1 MGSWLATTSMGE
13 NPVIN
18 VEIWN
23 DGTTRNGTSI
33 TAHVGLCLK
42 AINGYN
48 WWGYGVNV
56 SWGWYD
62 ASGRWV
68 QGQDVIMKSNSETQ
82 WEDTRYWVDF
92 TVDTGNY
99 DAGALNA
106 SFCVYPNSGAWGNGA
121 EAKFWYDSGYIAP
134 SRGNVSAEVPLPNLD
149 VWFETI
155 NINWDSFNG
164 GTSGIS
170 YYGIFK
176 QEGDTYDGSFGAS
189 SGIEQVWTS
198 ENNGSFQ
205 WNGMSKHP
213 MYYLKNVKTGKYMDV
228 NDGEL
233 VNNQPVNTYPFNGSQ
248 AQRWSFESISGESNT
263 YFLHPDDA
271 YNALMEISNG
281 EAYDGKSVQLYEHH
295 GYDHQKFILVPSGLP
310 NNSYYIVP
318 KHAQE
323 FCLDVDDGNL
333 TTLQLWTRNQS
344 ENQQWILE
352 DASDA
357 WRGRWFQFNVVA
369 VANDGNK
376 SDQSTFIGSWRKN
389 QRPTPALNPSATPN
403 PVNLGQPIN
412 LTWGESTD
420 SDFRANNKYEIE
432 LERSRNGDN
441 YVKVGDSFYSNTNSL
456 STYTGYSPYAMPG
469 DLFRFRVR
477 GYDFF
482 DISSAWSVY
491 GTFEIQKSG
500 INYPVGEQW
509 KGHYVHVV
517 LDGTWTICQ
526 VFIVQKNQWEQCI
539 MQ

>member
-1 MGSWLATTSMGE
+1 MGSWLASTSMGDS
-13 NPVIN
+13 PVVN

-23 DGTTRNGTSI
+23 DGTVRNGTSI
-33 TAHVGLCLK
+33 TAYVALCLK
-42 AINGYN
+42 AVQGLS

-62 ASGRWV
+62 GLGRWV

-82 WEDTRYWVDF
+82 WGDTWYYANF

-106 SFCVYPNSGAWGNGA
+106 SFCVYPNTGNWGTAATPQFG
-121 EAKFWYDSGYIAP
+121 YDSGYVAP
-134 SRGNVSAEVPLPNLD
+134 LRGNVTVEIPPPNID
-149 VWFETI
+149 AWFETI

-189 SGIEQVWTS
+189 SGIGQVWTS
-198 ENNGSFQ
+198 ENNGTFQ
-205 WNGMSKHP
+205 WNGMSKYP

-248 AQRWSFESISGESNT
+248 AQRWSFESISGESDT

-295 GYDHQKFILVPSGLP
+295 GYDHQKFILIPSGLP

-357 WRGRWFQFNVVA
+357 WRGRWFRFNVVA
-369 VANDGNK
+369 FANDRNT
-376 SDQSTFIGSWRKN
+376 SDQTTFVGSWRKN
-389 QRPTPALNPSATPN
+389 QRPTPTLNLLATPN
-403 PVNLGQPIN
+403 PVNIGQAIT
-412 LTWGESTD
+412 LTWDDSTD
-420 SDFRANNKYEIE
+420 SDFRANDKYEIE
-432 LERSRNGDN
+432 LERSRNGGN
-441 YVKVGDSFYSNTNSL
+441 YVKVGDSLYSNTNLISN
-456 STYTGYSPYAMPG
+456 YTGYLSYAIPG

-477 GYDFF
+477 AYDFF
-482 DISSAWSVY
+482 NISSDWSEY
-491 GTFEIQKSG
+491 GVFEIQKSG
-500 INYPVGEQW
+500 INYPSGEQW
-509 KGHYVHVV
+509 KGHYAYVV
-517 LDGTWTICQ
+517 VDGKWAICQ
-526 VFIVQKNQWEQCI
+526 VLTVQNNQWQQCV

>member
-1 MGSWLATTSMGE
+1 MGSWLATTSMG
-13 NPVIN
+13 NSPVVN

-23 DGTTRNGTSI
+23 DGTSRNGTSI

-48 WWGYGVNV
+48 WWGLGVNV

-121 EAKFWYDSGYIAP
+121 EAKFGYDSGYVAP
-134 SRGNVSAEVPLPNLD
+134 SRGNVTVEVPPPNID
-149 VWFETI
+149 AWFETI
-155 NINWDSFNG
+155 NMNWDSFNG

-357 WRGRWFQFNVVA
+357 WRGRWFRFNVVA
-369 VANDGNK
+369 FANDGNK

-420 SDFRANNKYEIE
+420 SDFRANNKYEI
-432 LERSRNGDN
+432 
-441 YVKVGDSFYSNTNSL
+441 
-456 STYTGYSPYAMPG
+456 
-469 DLFRFRVR
+469 
-477 GYDFF
+477 
-482 DISSAWSVY
+482 
-491 GTFEIQKSG
+491 
-500 INYPVGEQW
+500 
-509 KGHYVHVV
+509 
-517 LDGTWTICQ
+517 
-526 VFIVQKNQWEQCI
+526 
-539 MQ
+539 

>member
-1 MGSWLATTSMGE
+1 MGSWLATTSMGDS
-13 NPVIN
+13 PVIN
-18 VEIWN
+18 VEIWT
-23 DGTTRNGTSI
+23 DGTSRNGTVV
-33 TAHVGLCLK
+33 TAHVALCLK
-42 AINGYN
+42 AIQGQS

-56 SWGWYD
+56 SWGWFD
-62 ASGRWV
+62 AAGKWV
-68 QGQDVIMKSNSETQ
+68 QGQDVVMKSNSETQ
-82 WEDTRYWVDF
+82 WGDTWRWVDF

-99 DAGALNA
+99 DAGALNT
-106 SFCVYPNSGAWGNGA
+106 SFCVYSNTGIWGVAGSPQ
-121 EAKFWYDSGYIAP
+121 FGYDSGYVAP
-134 SRGNVSAEVPLPNLD
+134 SRGNVTVEVPPPNID
-149 VWFETI
+149 AWFETI
-155 NINWDSFNG
+155 NMNWDSFNG
-164 GTSGIS
+164 GTSGIHH
-170 YYGIFK
+170 YDIFK
-176 QEGDTYDGSFGAS
+176 KEGDSWNGSFEAPSCIG
-189 SGIEQVWTS
+189 QVWVSGNHGT
-198 ENNGSFQ
+198 FQ
-205 WNGMSKHP
+205 WNGLPHFP
-213 MYYLKNVKTGKYMDV
+213 MYYLKNVKTGKYLDV
-228 NDGEL
+228 VDGIFQNDQR
-233 VNNQPVNTYPFNGSQ
+233 VQTYPFNGLQ
-248 AQRWSFESISGESNT
+248 AQRWGFESIPNMENG
-263 YFLHPDDA
+263 YYLHPDCT
-271 YNALMEISNG
+271 YNAMIHTVNTG
-281 EAYDGKSVQLYEHH
+281 TT
-295 GYDHQKFILVPSGLP
+295 SGTEL
-310 NNSYYIVP
+310 
-318 KHAQE
+318 
-323 FCLDVDDGNL
+323 C
-333 TTLQLWTRNQS
+333 LWTYTGAPTTQWLVEPTGDPDGSVYIRLVANTEQVIDANVDTGGITIWEFYAQDNQK
-344 ENQQWILE
+344 WILE

-432 LERSRNGDN
+432 LERSRNGGN

-477 GYDFF
+477 AYDFF

-509 KGHYVHVV
+509 KGHYVYVV